1 MKAFNFT
8 TRTLFL
14 FWIYVSMQSMSTCDE
29 LEPLP
34 GFEGEP
40 FIRIISDS
48 SFKVYYTNDMG
59 TGDTLRYNHT
69 RRSFFS
75 IPFDMH
81 ANTMHY
87 AFFQNDSYLGKLTL
101 NYSLLFSRHL
111 RGESK
116 YYLIQ
121 FDTVEVD
128 SSSDFRNLYG
138 RGWGLER
145 DQRIDSIGDLGNY
158 FNGSYYPYLKLKL

>member
-1 MKAFNFT
+1 
-8 TRTLFL
+8 
-14 FWIYVSMQSMSTCDE
+14 MQTMSSCLYDAE
-29 LEPLP
+29 EPLP

-48 SFKVYYTNDMG
+48 SFKVYYTNDLG

-69 RRSFFS
+69 RRSFFT

-81 ANTMHY
+81 SNTMHY
-87 AFFQNDSYLGKLTL
+87 TFFHNDSFLGKLTL
-101 NYSLLFSRHL
+101 NYSFLVSRHL
-111 RGESK
+111 RGRSK
-116 YYLIQ
+116 FYVME
-121 FDTVEVD
+121 FDAVEVE

-138 RGWGLER
+138 GGWGLER

-158 FNGSYYPYLKLKL
+158 FNSSYNPFLRLKL